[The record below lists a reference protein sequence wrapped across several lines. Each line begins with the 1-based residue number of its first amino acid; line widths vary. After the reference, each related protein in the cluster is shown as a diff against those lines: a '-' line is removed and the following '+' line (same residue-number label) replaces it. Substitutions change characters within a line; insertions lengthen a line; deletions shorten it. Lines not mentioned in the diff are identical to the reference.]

1 MYISPEDA
9 RSDVILAAATT
20 VFGGLL
26 VRLLTGLPGY
36 PGSGIIV
43 ALLDAVWVFA
53 LTGLVPLLLARYRG
67 DGIAAFGLDR
77 SRASWRS
84 GLLIAVPIAVVGVL
98 TTATVG
104 QMPYAAL
111 LGRFARVVSGPGV
124 GLGGLLVEAAALVS
138 LSVGSLFLV
147 GFLTTRGRDA
157 FRSTDVSLTE
167 LVRTFGMGAAL
178 VALAAGT
185 FRLIGGGSFLAT
197 LLGVLLPVLGLAAMV
212 LLTDRLVASAM
223 HTARTAVVTPVVVVA
238 AIHVF
243 AAGGLLRGGLFT
255 GMYAAALGAGVATV
269 MAVLL
274 ESRWRAWAVVPIAV
288 AAHWWPGCL
297 SPLAFQ
303 AC

>member
-26 VRLLTGLPGY
+26 VRVLTGLPLY
-36 PGSGIIV
+36 PRSGIVV
-43 ALLDAVWVFA
+43 ALLDAGWVFV

-77 SRASWRS
+77 SRSAWRS
-84 GLLIAVPIAVVGVL
+84 GLLVALPIAVVGVL
-98 TTATVG
+98 TTLTVT
-104 QMPYAAL
+104 QAPYLAL
-111 LGRFARVVSGPGV
+111 LGRFGRVASGPGIGV
-124 GLGGLLVEAAALVS
+124 GVLLVEVASLVA
-138 LSVGSLFLV
+138 LSVGSLLLV

-157 FRSTDVSLTE
+157 FRSTEVSLTE
-167 LVRTFGMGAAL
+167 LVRTFGMGAAV

-185 FRLIGGGSFLAT
+185 FRLIGGAS
-197 LLGVLLPVLGLAAMV
+197 LLGVLLPVMGLAVVV
-212 LLTDRLVASAM
+212 LLADRLVASAM
-223 HTARTAVVTPVVVVA
+223 RTARTAVVTPVVVVA
-238 AIHVF
+238 AVHVF
-243 AAGGLLRGGLFT
+243 AAGGLLRGGLFS